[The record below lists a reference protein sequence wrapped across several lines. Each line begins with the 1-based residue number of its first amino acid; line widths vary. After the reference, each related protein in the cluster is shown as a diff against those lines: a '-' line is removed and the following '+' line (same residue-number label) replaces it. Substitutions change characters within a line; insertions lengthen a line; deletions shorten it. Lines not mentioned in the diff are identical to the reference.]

1 MHSPGVGIDV
11 ERHIRRANQDRVLL
25 SRHGRV
31 GAHAEVLEAVTPRC
45 VPTPLVERLTQ
56 EGEGRYQ
63 HQHGLRALLLG
74 CFVVYGVISDSGRD
88 FVTLFAVALS
98 LLVTTVLAARLPA
111 LRASR
116 LDPLRT
122 LRSE

>member
-1 MHSPGVGIDV
+1 MLAGLSCPHSSAD
-11 ERHIRRANQDRVLL
+11 VLL
-25 SRHGRV
+25 SRASGLF
-31 GAHAEVLEAVTPRC
+31 GAI
-45 VPTPLVERLTQ
+45 
-56 EGEGRYQ
+56 
-63 HQHGLRALLLG
+63 ALLLG